1 MKYDVKPQFRALG
14 KRFGASTQAV
24 AAAIREADPAAFAP
38 ISQDGAASVSVDVP
52 SLGPVAVGPDDI
64 IVTTTPLS
72 GWEVAAADGAT
83 VALDLAV
90 TPALHAE
97 GLAREAVRLIQDA
110 RKNAG
115 LDVSDRIAVRW
126 AASDPELAGA
136 LVTHHDLISREVLA
150 VSFEPDGSP
159 DEAPSGPGSWHS
171 RDDEGLGL
179 RFRFA
184 ARAPEA

>member
-1 MKYDVKPQFRALG
+1 MKYEVKPQFRTLG

-24 AAAIREADPAAFAP
+24 AAAIREADPAVFARL
-38 ISQDGAASVSVDVP
+38 SQGDAAPVSVDVP
-52 SLGPVAVGPDDI
+52 SLGPVAVGPDDV
-64 IVTTTPLS
+64 IVTRTPLS
-72 GWEVAAADGAT
+72 GWEVATADGAT

-97 GLAREAVRLIQDA
+97 GLAREVVRLIQDA

-136 LVTHHDLISREVLA
+136 LVAHHDLISREVLA

-159 DEAPSGPGSWHS
+159 AETSSGPGSWHS
-171 RDDEGLGL
+171 RDDESLGL

-184 ARAPEA
+184 ARAREA